1 LPGAGPDPEWPD
13 GAADRIAAA
22 QRERNAVQICGST
35 VDLSAIYT
43 DLHGLPSS
51 MIVDAALCSAIAAKG
66 QRNSKSRRNS
76 RRRRQPFVAR

>member
-1 LPGAGPDPEWPD
+1 VD
-13 GAADRIAAA
+13 GIAAG
-22 QRERNAVQICGST
+22 QRERNADQICGST

-51 MIVDAALCSAIAAKG
+51 MIVDAGFWVAIPAKG
-66 QRNSKSRRNS
+66 HLNSRSHRNS

>member
-1 LPGAGPDPEWPD
+1 LPGARPDFVPD
-13 GAADRIAAA
+13 LGRRDVAADCIVAA

-51 MIVDAALCSAIAAKG
+51 MIVDAALGSAIAAKG
-66 QRNSKSRRNS
+66 HRNS